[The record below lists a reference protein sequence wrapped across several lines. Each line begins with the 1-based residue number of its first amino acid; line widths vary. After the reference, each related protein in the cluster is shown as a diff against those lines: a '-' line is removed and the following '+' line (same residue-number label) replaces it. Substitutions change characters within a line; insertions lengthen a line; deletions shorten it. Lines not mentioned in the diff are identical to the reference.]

1 MNKID
6 VEKAKDALLQKIVIL
21 ASTDATTESPQPY
34 AQAYKTLV
42 EATIYEEDFLAQ
54 VRGHTTGN

>member
-6 VEKAKDALLQKIVIL
+6 VEKAKQVLLERIVSIAANDL
-21 ASTDATTESPQPY
+21 QESPQPF